1 MNKWVEYQEL
11 PGQDGLRK
19 LNERLL
25 FKKED
30 FKDATVLDLGCW
42 AGQIMLQ
49 SKKWGAK
56 EVFGVDI
63 DSDVVVLG
71 RKFGNNIIC
80 DDLENPFFW
89 RGVKS
94 YDVVLLLSILGNV
107 NNPEMVISQ
116 AALKTNK
123 VMYVEGHGSYHKKK
137 KEEWVDLFMK
147 YTDFTTIEYLGDA
160 PDRALFRLSRETLS
174 VNEVIDRVGDRIL
187 ITGKPGAGKTYI
199 SGFFKK
205 HKTYSDPPA
214 EDLPDKETK
223 EKFIIDSSGSLEI
236 ADAETAIL
244 VVVNDRERIKRIE
257 TCPYSPE
264 FGGDGKFG
272 RRAFEFSKSPTY
284 KAKFVNFYT
293 IKN

>member
-71 RKFGNNIIC
+71 RKFG
-80 DDLENPFFW
+80 
-89 RGVKS
+89 
-94 YDVVLLLSILGNV
+94 
-107 NNPEMVISQ
+107 
-116 AALKTNK
+116 
-123 VMYVEGHGSYHKKK
+123 
-137 KEEWVDLFMK
+137 
-147 YTDFTTIEYLGDA
+147 
-160 PDRALFRLSRETLS
+160 
-174 VNEVIDRVGDRIL
+174 
-187 ITGKPGAGKTYI
+187 
-199 SGFFKK
+199 
-205 HKTYSDPPA
+205 
-214 EDLPDKETK
+214 
-223 EKFIIDSSGSLEI
+223 
-236 ADAETAIL
+236 
-244 VVVNDRERIKRIE
+244 
-257 TCPYSPE
+257 
-264 FGGDGKFG
+264 